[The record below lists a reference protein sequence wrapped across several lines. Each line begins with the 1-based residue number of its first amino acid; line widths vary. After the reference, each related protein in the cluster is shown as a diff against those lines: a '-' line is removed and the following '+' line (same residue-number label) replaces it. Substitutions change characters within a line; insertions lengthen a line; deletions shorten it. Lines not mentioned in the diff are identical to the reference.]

1 MSTAAQ
7 QAYDRLA
14 KRFERMAVLG
24 EASAMLGWDASV
36 MMPVGGSAAR
46 GDQFAVL
53 ASLSHEMLT
62 APEIG
67 EDLALAH
74 SVALPDAWQARN
86 LHLMQRAYQRATA
99 LPVDLVEAMARAN
112 TKCEQI
118 WREARKQSDFA
129 MVQEALTEVVA
140 LTREQ
145 ADALSPVLG
154 LTPYDC
160 LMDGFQPGITASDVT
175 PVFAAYRAFLTEAL
189 PQAEAVQARK
199 PKPVALKGPFPADRQ
214 EALCRALSL
223 RAGLEADHS
232 RLDRSTHPFCGGIP
246 VDVRITTR
254 YDEQNFAKSLLGVMH
269 ETGHA
274 LYERGLPKAFIR
286 QPVGSA
292 AGMAA
297 HESQSLI
304 IEMQACRSD
313 AWLSWLSQELA
324 ACFPQEGASLAPD
337 NLALLWRR
345 VERGFIRVDADEMT
359 YPAHVM
365 MRFELEQALFSG
377 AVQVKDLPERWNT
390 AMQDLLGITPP
401 DDAQGVLQDI
411 HWYNGLFGYFPSYT
425 LGAMAAAQLMQAAR
439 QQDTS
444 IDTALAQGDLGPLL
458 SWLRRHIHGAGSFYG
473 FNDLMRAA
481 TGKVLTPDAFTAHL
495 KRRYLDA

>member
-1 MSTAAQ
+1 MAQ
-7 QAYDRLA
+7 ALKAYERLVQ
-14 KRFERMAVLG
+14 RFERMAVLG

-36 MMPVGGSAAR
+36 MMPSGGSAAR

-53 ASLSHEMLT
+53 ASLGHEMLT
-62 APEIG
+62 APQLG
-67 EDLALAH
+67 EDLAIAQT
-74 SVALPDAWQARN
+74 APLPDAWQARN
-86 LHLMQRAYQRATA
+86 LVLMQRAYQRATA
-99 LPVDLVEAMARAN
+99 LPTALVEAMARAN
-112 TKCEQI
+112 TACEQI
-118 WREARKQSDFA
+118 WREARKQSDFS
-129 MVQEALTEVVA
+129 MVSQALSEVVA

-145 ADALSPVLG
+145 AQALSPVLG

-160 LMDGFQPGITASDVT
+160 LMDGFQPGITAADVT
-175 PVFAAYRAFLTEAL
+175 PVFAAYRQFLDKALPEAEAL
-189 PQAEAVQARK
+189 QARK
-199 PKPVALKGPFPADRQ
+199 QKPVPLQGPFPADRQ

-223 RAGLEADHS
+223 RAGLEAAHS

-254 YDEQNFAKSLLGVMH
+254 YDEDNFAKSLLGVMH

-274 LYERGLPKAFIR
+274 LYERGLPSAWIR
-286 QPVGSA
+286 QPVGAA
-292 AGMAA
+292 AGMAV

-313 AWLSWLSQELA
+313 AWLGWLSQELA
-324 ACFPQEGASLAPD
+324 GYFPQEGASLAPA

-377 AVQVKDLPERWNT
+377 AVQVKDLPACWNA
-390 AMQDLLGITPP
+390 AMTDLLGITPP

-439 QQDTS
+439 RADPA
-444 IDTALAQGDLGPLL
+444 IDAGLARGDLAPLL
-458 SWLRRHIHGAGSFYG
+458 GWLRSHVQAHASFYG
-473 FNDLMRAA
+473 FNDLMRSA
-481 TGKVLTPDAFTAHL
+481 TGKPLTPDDFTTHL
-495 KRRYLDA
+495 RHRYLEA

>member
-1 MSTAAQ
+1 M
-7 QAYDRLA
+7 
-14 KRFERMAVLG
+14 
-24 EASAMLGWDASV
+24 
-36 MMPVGGSAAR
+36 
-46 GDQFAVL
+46 
-53 ASLSHEMLT
+53 
-62 APEIG
+62 
-67 EDLALAH
+67 
-74 SVALPDAWQARN
+74 
-86 LHLMQRAYQRATA
+86 
-99 LPVDLVEAMARAN
+99 
-112 TKCEQI
+112 
-118 WREARKQSDFA
+118 
-129 MVQEALTEVVA
+129 
-140 LTREQ
+140 
-145 ADALSPVLG
+145 
-154 LTPYDC
+154 
-160 LMDGFQPGITASDVT
+160 
-175 PVFAAYRAFLTEAL
+175 

-223 RAGLEADHS
+223 RAGLEAEHS

-274 LYERGLPKAFIR
+274 LYERGLPNAFIR

-324 ACFPQEGASLAPD
+324 SRFPQEGASLAPD

-345 VERGFIRVDADEMT
+345 VERGFIRVDADEIT

-377 AVQVKDLPERWNT
+377 AVQVKDLPECWNA

-439 QQDTS
+439 QQDSS

-458 SWLRRHIHGAGSFYG
+458 SWLRQHIHGAGSFYG

-481 TGKVLTPDAFTAHL
+481 TGQVLTPDAFTAHL